1 MNCHRC
7 GKPLEDGSQFCE
19 ECGAPVEF
27 PQQPPIPGQVVP
39 EKAPAQDN
47 TMKKIVLVLGAV
59 CVALVVAV
67 VLLLV
72 FRMRNNAGKSGE
84 SAAVQTVSVTETAF
98 GEGVILTR

>member
-47 TMKKIVLVLGAV
+47 TMKKIALVLGAV
-59 CVALVVAV
+59 LH
-67 VLLLV
+67 
-72 FRMRNNAGKSGE
+72 AG
-84 SAAVQTVSVTETAF
+84 
-98 GEGVILTR
+98 LTYYYANPYFW